1 MIFGVRMV
9 IPPIFTTKA
18 NDRAVMKH
26 VVVSVARANRQ
37 SIRADAALPQQTQT
51 RNRGS
56 PKRIDTQYSRSIA
69 RTINKQAL
77 AWPISDSGSYSVARR
92 QAEGRSEQVIK
103 LFSTIR
109 GSGWQDS
116 TPLVRVLRFG
126 HPLPRMVLNSMI
138 TCSEFPSACRRATE

>member
-51 RNRGS
+51 RNSGS
-56 PKRIDTQYSRSIA
+56 PKRIDTQYARSIA

-92 QAEGRSEQVIK
+92 QAEVNSEQVII

-109 GSGWQDS
+109 GSGWPNLNTRTNGVES
-116 TPLVRVLRFG
+116 C
-126 HPLPRMVLNSMI
+126 HPLPRMVLNS
-138 TCSEFPSACRRATE
+138 T